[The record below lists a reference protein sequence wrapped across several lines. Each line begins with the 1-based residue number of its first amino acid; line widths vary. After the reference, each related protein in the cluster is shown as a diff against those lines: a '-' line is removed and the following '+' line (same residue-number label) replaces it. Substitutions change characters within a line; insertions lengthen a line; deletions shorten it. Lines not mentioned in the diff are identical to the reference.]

1 MPIPTN
7 YPGTIIN
14 EIDNSAQLVQSYGS
28 YAAVMGRAMK
38 GIVNSKVLVNTP
50 QDLIAQFGA
59 PVVSGSYPLV
69 TAIDYGIYAGLEALK
84 ETGNLWYVRL
94 TDGTET
100 YAGVQTSGTYVAIS
114 AAPTSSYNF
123 SAAGYNNGNTPNDI
137 SDLTSQIP
145 TSGSLR
151 FNSIGPG
158 VYGNSIAVSVEAPT
172 VSSDWY
178 SMYDDVITLASKPKS
193 MKIFRINVYVKDP
206 SAAWS
211 DVSAT
216 VSPVETFYA
225 STDFTMTDASGRSLF
240 VEDVVNGNS
249 DYVFVKSA
257 YTNGTIPENVTPS
270 APKLIFSGGSN
281 ASTISTIN
289 ATAAWGN
296 FFSNKERNP
305 IDIAILI
312 PRTKDAQTDT
322 GEITTVDGLISSRYD
337 FITPVQV
344 GALSDT
350 SDNGIIT
357 ANSNIQQYITSNP
370 SYFAKYYG
378 WTLVYDSY
386 NSSRVYLPNC
396 IFAAAV
402 MLRVDRISK
411 PWEAPA
417 GIERGIIS
425 SGKQNKDV
433 SPVLGA
439 KLYDKNINTIK
450 YVNNVGNAIWGQK
463 TAQLKN
469 TARNRINVRRALLYI
484 EKNVEDIL
492 NSFLFRGN
500 TVKER
505 ERVTSMVNAFMQGVL
520 AGSGVQSYKIVCDNS
535 NNDSSSNTLVVDL
548 YIQPTY
554 TIEFIKLNTVISASS
569 VSTAEK

>member
-14 EIDNSAQLVQSYGS
+14 EIDNSAQPVQSYGS

-114 AAPTSSYNF
+114 AASTSAYNF
-123 SAAGYNNGNTPNDI
+123 AAAGYANGNTSNDI

-178 SMYDDVITLASKPKS
+178 SMYDDVITSASTPKS

-257 YTNGTIPENVTPS
+257 YTNGTIPANVTSS

-312 PRTKDAQTDT
+312 PRNKDAQTDT
-322 GEITTVDGLISSRYD
+322 GEITTIDGLISSRYD

-386 NSSRVYLPNC
+386 NSSRVYLP
-396 IFAAAV
+396 
-402 MLRVDRISK
+402 
-411 PWEAPA
+411 
-417 GIERGIIS
+417 
-425 SGKQNKDV
+425 
-433 SPVLGA
+433 
-439 KLYDKNINTIK
+439 
-450 YVNNVGNAIWGQK
+450 
-463 TAQLKN
+463 
-469 TARNRINVRRALLYI
+469 
-484 EKNVEDIL
+484 
-492 NSFLFRGN
+492 
-500 TVKER
+500 
-505 ERVTSMVNAFMQGVL
+505 
-520 AGSGVQSYKIVCDNS
+520 
-535 NNDSSSNTLVVDL
+535 
-548 YIQPTY
+548 
-554 TIEFIKLNTVISASS
+554 
-569 VSTAEK
+569 

>member
-1 MPIPTN
+1 M
-7 YPGTIIN
+7 
-14 EIDNSAQLVQSYGS
+14 S
-28 YAAVMGRAMK
+28 
-38 GIVNSKVLVNTP
+38 
-50 QDLIAQFGA
+50 
-59 PVVSGSYPLV
+59 
-69 TAIDYGIYAGLEALK
+69 
-84 ETGNLWYVRL
+84 
-94 TDGTET
+94 
-100 YAGVQTSGTYVAIS
+100 
-114 AAPTSSYNF
+114 
-123 SAAGYNNGNTPNDI
+123 
-137 SDLTSQIP
+137 SQIP
-145 TSGSLR
+145 TSGALR

-158 VYGNSIAVSVEAPT
+158 SYGNNIAVSVESPT
-172 VSSDWY
+172 ISSDWY
-178 SMYDDVITLASKPKS
+178 NMYDDVVGTSAKS
-193 MKIFRINVYVKDP
+193 LKIFRINVYVKDVNA
-206 SAAWS
+206 SWT

-216 VSPVETFYA
+216 LAPTETFYA
-225 STDFTMTDASGRSLF
+225 STDFTMTAASGRSLF
-240 VEDVVNGNS
+240 VEDVVNGIS

-257 YTNGTIPENVTPS
+257 YTDGTLPSNISAS
-270 APKLIFSGGSN
+270 APKLIFTGGAN
-281 ASTISTIN
+281 ATTISAIN

-305 IDIAILI
+305 IDVAILV

-322 GEITTVDGLISSRYD
+322 GEIATVDGLISSRYD
-337 FITPVQV
+337 FITAVQV
-344 GALSDT
+344 GGLSSTTDT
-350 SDNGIIT
+350 GIIYD
-357 ANSNIQQYITSNP
+357 NSTIQQYISSNP

-402 MLRVDRISK
+402 MLRVDRITK

-425 SGKQNKDV
+425 SGRQNKDV
-433 SPVLGA
+433 TPVLGA
-439 KLYDKNINTIK
+439 KLYDKNLNTIK
-450 YVNNVGNAIWGQK
+450 YVNNIGNAIWGQK

-520 AGSGVQSYKIVCDNS
+520 AGGGVQSYKIVCDNS
-535 NNDSSSNTLVVDL
+535 NNDSTSNTLVVDL

-554 TIEFIKLNTVISASS
+554 TIEFIKLNTIISASS
-569 VSTAEK
+569 VSSSEK